1 MRLCCCFPFPGLKRG
16 NKNQSPNRPLLDP
29 SKLEQLSVLK
39 VKDAYNQ
46 YVTNQPN
53 KNHQIQAAFTNQDSY
68 KRTNQDF
75 FDDNQEPIA
84 ELMNCIIIRI
94 TSSSNKVEHND
105 KLIEKTLNKNLF
117 HSTHFDGLP
126 VITPVSKF
134 MKRVN
139 ANNNYYVVA
148 HSSEI
153 KKSDDKTF
161 KIKNYEPLDFSNKED
176 LPILGN
182 ISIEYIG
189 EFKLK
194 ISI

>member
-1 MRLCCCFPFPGLKRG
+1 MRLCCCFPFPGLKKG
-16 NKNQSPNRPLLDP
+16 NKNQSPNRPLLDT
-29 SKLEQLSVLK
+29 SKLEQLSVRK

-46 YVTNQPN
+46 YVTNQSN
-53 KNHQIQAAFTNQDSY
+53 KNNQIQAAFTNQDSY

-84 ELMNCIIIRI
+84 ELMNCIIIKI
-94 TSSSNKVEHND
+94 TSSSNKVEHNN

-126 VITPVSKF
+126 VITQVSKF

-153 KKSDDKTF
+153 KKVMTK
-161 KIKNYEPLDFSNKED
+161 L
-176 LPILGN
+176 LR
-182 ISIEYIG
+182 
-189 EFKLK
+189 LK
-194 ISI
+194 IMSHWIFPTTKIYPHLAIYPLNSLVSLN